1 MLFPP
6 YDGHMQV
13 GFHHLFVRPSSTQG
27 ETQASGQTR
36 SGALSNRQALLAL
49 RLQEVAAWAPGL
61 TGCGHRSPCAP
72 NNMYLSAESIP
83 SPPDLVARP
92 KIHT

>member
-1 MLFPP
+1 MLTLFPP

-13 GFHHLFVRPSSTQG
+13 GFHHLFLRPSSAQG

-49 RLQEVAAWAPGL
+49 RLREVAA
-61 TGCGHRSPCAP
+61 
-72 NNMYLSAESIP
+72 
-83 SPPDLVARP
+83 
-92 KIHT
+92 